1 MPVSG
6 LRNRAVRFGYCGRG
20 RFLGLPRLCF
30 FLGGGCRSGAV
41 VMPVLGR
48 DSRRFQRGRGRGG
61 VAGARFPVGSPVPG
75 GRWKSPCRY
84 GVESQLIEN
93 FLKKFLA
100 KSLADCEKA
109 VLLRSCSA
117 GAGQG
122 REGGRGGGSRGEK
135 NFSKNFSEK
144 VWRFEKKMY
153 FCTPERKRG

>member
-1 MPVSG
+1 
-6 LRNRAVRFGYCGRG
+6 
-20 RFLGLPRLCF
+20 
-30 FLGGGCRSGAV
+30 
-41 VMPVLGR
+41 MPVLGR

-153 FCTPERKRG
+153 FCTPKRKEGAGLAGRPGAGARRKPGREPGRTRNGEFIDTLRQKQ